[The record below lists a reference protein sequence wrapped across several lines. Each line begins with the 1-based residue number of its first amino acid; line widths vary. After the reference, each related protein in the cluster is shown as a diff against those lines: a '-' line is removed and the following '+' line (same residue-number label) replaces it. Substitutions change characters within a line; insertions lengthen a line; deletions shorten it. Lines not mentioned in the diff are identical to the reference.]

1 MNETNRLIV
10 VDDNGNEIEMEI
22 IFTFVDDSKNKQYVL
37 YTNPAEEDGEVFASS
52 YDDEGNLY
60 PIEDEKEWEMV
71 EEVFGAYI
79 DEFEDE
85 EA

>member
-10 VDDNGNEIEMEI
+10 VDDNGNEVEMEI

-79 DEFEDE
+79 DEFENE

>member
-10 VDDNGNEIEMEI
+10 VDENGNEIEMEI

-79 DEFEDE
+79 DEFENE

>member
-10 VDDNGNEIEMEI
+10 VDENGNEIEMEI

-37 YTNPAEEDGEVFASS
+37 YTNPAEEDGEVFAST

-79 DEFEDE
+79 DEFENE